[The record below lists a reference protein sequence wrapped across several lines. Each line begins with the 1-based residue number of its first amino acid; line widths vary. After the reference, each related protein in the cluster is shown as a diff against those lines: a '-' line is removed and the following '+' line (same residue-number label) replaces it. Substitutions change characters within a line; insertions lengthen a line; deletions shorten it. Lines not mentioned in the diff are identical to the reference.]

1 MSRLPTRPYSE
12 YREIPATEMLS
23 RATAFNETM
32 QRRRTI
38 RQFSDRLVDR
48 SVIEQA
54 IAAAGSAP
62 SGAHKQPWH
71 FAVVTDPSRK
81 KRIREEA
88 EKVEAEFYTSRISD
102 EWREALAPLGT
113 DEQKP
118 YLEIAP
124 FLIVIFEEKYSLHE
138 GKQLK
143 NYYVPESVGIATGFL
158 IAALH
163 HAGLATL
170 THTPSPMGFLS
181 ELCERPQNERPYML
195 LVAGYPAE
203 DASVPDMPR
212 KPLSQIMSFL

>member
-12 YREIPATEMLS
+12 YRELLADEMLS

-38 RQFSDRLVDR
+38 RQFSDRPVDR

-71 FAVVTDPSRK
+71 FSVVTDPSRK

-88 EKVEAEFYTSRISD
+88 EKVEAEFYATRISD

-124 FLIVIFEEKYSLHE
+124 CLIVIFEEKYSLSE